1 MNCYNGSK
9 YIKESIE
16 SVLSQTYKN
25 WELIIWDNRS
35 NDQSLSIINEFKKKE
50 KRIKVFIAD
59 KHTDLGGGR
68 AAAWRHLKGKYLVIL
83 DTDDLFNKTKIEKQV
98 ICLEKNPEYGICISN
113 SRHFSLNKSKILYS
127 KAPPINK
134 GLTHLIEKYYISL
147 VSVMICLDKANMNN
161 IAFDDNFSHITDF
174 DLIIRLSSKYKLF
187 YLNEI
192 LSGWRVHND
201 SLTWKERDK
210 FYYELIK
217 WTNYYMDHDFFKNY
231 KKSIIK
237 LKNKSILNLIS
248 EKIISFEF
256 NESLKLIRQEKK
268 RFIYFLPHIILNI
281 LKRILSIL
289 FFKRK

>member
-1 MNCYNGSK
+1 MKKIINRLINYETLSKDEAKKIIKNIADGKYNPSQISSFLTIFMMRNIKLEELEGFREALLELCVKINLSEFDTIDLCGTGGDNKNTFNISTLASFVTAGAGIHVTKHGNYSVSSACGSSNLLE
-9 YIKESIE
+9 YFGIKF
-16 SVLSQTYKN
+16 
-25 WELIIWDNRS
+25 S
-35 NDQSLSIINEFKKKE
+35 ND
-50 KRIKVFIAD
+50 
-59 KHTDLGGGR
+59 
-68 AAAWRHLKGKYLVIL
+68 
-83 DTDDLFNKTKIEKQV
+83 FN
-98 ICLEKNPEYGICISN
+98 
-113 SRHFSLNKSKILYS
+113 FLND
-127 KAPPINK
+127 
-134 GLTHLIEKYYISL
+134 
-147 VSVMICLDKANMNN
+147 CLDKANMNN
-161 IAFDDNFSHITDF
+161 IAFDDKFSHIADF

-201 SLTWKERDK
+201 SLTWKEQDK

-256 NESLKLIRQEKK
+256 NESLNLIRQEKK

-289 FFKRK
+289 FFKRKWT